1 MENIY
6 IVIILNLMN
15 FILYGLDKFKARHK
29 MWRISEK
36 TILTFSLVAGLGG
49 LAGMEFFRH
58 KTREKKLYIANFI
71 GVLTTIYVTLK

>member
-15 FILYGLDKFKARHK
+15 FILYGLDKFKAKHK

-36 TILTFSLVAGLGG
+36 TLLIFSLVAGLGG
-49 LAGMEFFRH
+49 LAGMEFFSH
-58 KTREKKLYIANFI
+58 KTREKKFYLANFMGI
-71 GVLTTIYVTLK
+71 LATIYLTLK

>member
-15 FILYGLDKFKARHK
+15 FILYGLDKFKAKHK

-36 TILTFSLVAGLGG
+36 TLLTLSIMAGFGG
-49 LAGMEFFRH
+49 LLGMKIFHH
-58 KTREKKLYIANFI
+58 KTREKKFYLANII
-71 GVLTTIYVTLK
+71 GIFVTIYFLKN

>member
-15 FILYGLDKFKARHK
+15 FILYGLDKFKAKHK

-36 TILTFSLVAGLGG
+36 TLLTLSIMAGFGG
-49 LAGMEFFRH
+49 LLGMKIFHH
-58 KTREKKLYIANFI
+58 KTREKKFYLANIIGIFVTMYFI
-71 GVLTTIYVTLK
+71 KN

>member
-15 FILYGLDKFKARHK
+15 FILYGLDKFKAKHK

-36 TILTFSLVAGLGG
+36 TLLTLSIMAGFGG
-49 LAGMEFFRH
+49 LLGMKIFHH
-58 KTREKKLYIANFI
+58 KTREKKFYLANII
-71 GVLTTIYVTLK
+71 GIFVTIYFIKN

>member
-6 IVIILNLMN
+6 ILIILNLMN
-15 FILYGLDKFKARHK
+15 FILYGLDKFKAKHK

-36 TILTFSLVAGLGG
+36 TLLIFSLVAGLGG

-58 KTREKKLYIANFI
+58 KTREKKFYLANFI
-71 GVLTTIYVTLK
+71 GILTTIYVTLK

>member
-15 FILYGLDKFKARHK
+15 VILYGVDKFKVKHK

-36 TILTFSLVAGLGG
+36 TLLIFSLVAGLGG

-58 KTREKKLYIANFI
+58 KTREKKFYLANFI
-71 GVLTTIYVTLK
+71 GILTTIYVTLK

>member
-6 IVIILNLMN
+6 IVIILNLMS
-15 FILYGLDKFKARHK
+15 FILYGLDKFKAKHK

-36 TILTFSLVAGLGG
+36 TLLIFSLVAGLGG

-58 KTREKKLYIANFI
+58 KTREKKFYLTNFI
-71 GVLTTIYVTLK
+71 GILTTIYVTLK